1 MLQCGKNLQ
10 KRAERGRLPAMTRIR
25 FISADSTREAIV
37 EARPGDRLL
46 DVAQAHGM
54 PLEGTCEGAMAC
66 STCHVYL
73 VGGDVDRLP
82 PPSEEEEDMLDF
94 AAGANRQS
102 RLACQVKLTGDI
114 GNLDVRMPRGVVD
127 MSR

>member
-10 KRAERGRLPAMTRIR
+10 KPADHGTLFGMARIR
-25 FISADSTREAIV
+25 FISADGSQEAL
-37 EARPGDRLL
+37 ADSKLGDRLL

-73 VGGDVDRLP
+73 VGGDIERLP
-82 PPSEEEEDMLDF
+82 APSEEEEDMLDF

-102 RLACQVKLTGDI
+102 RLACQVKLTADI
-114 GNLDVRMPRGVVD
+114 DILEVKIPRSVVD
-127 MSR
+127 NSR